1 MAVRQ
6 NGCLPP
12 LQLFLL
18 ATSWAELVHRCEGGS
33 SKPHI
38 ILTVADD
45 LGYNDVSM
53 HGSKQVPTPNLDA
66 MAKAGVMLM
75 NYYVQPVCSP
85 TRSASLDL
93 FS

>member
-1 MAVRQ
+1 MLSRRTQ
-6 NGCLPP
+6 NGRLPP

-18 ATSWAELVHRCEGGS
+18 ATELVHRCEGGS

-85 TRSASLDL
+85 TRSASLDI